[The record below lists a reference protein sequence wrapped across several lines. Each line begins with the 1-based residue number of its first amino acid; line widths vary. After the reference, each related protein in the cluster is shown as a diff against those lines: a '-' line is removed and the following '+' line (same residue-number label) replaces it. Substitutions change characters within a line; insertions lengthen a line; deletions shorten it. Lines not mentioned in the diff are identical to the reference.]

1 MPFILKVFVATA
13 MVRVFMY
20 TSYINQQIKQVN
32 LIFVLNIENLID
44 VCINLSLQWTMS
56 AQVIDRSGYTTRMV
70 PSICPDTKAL
80 GNMEND
86 YFMYIS
92 VFSPKHGW
100 VNRFQ
105 VNLWI

>member
-13 MVRVFMY
+13 MVRVFIY
-20 TSYINQQIKQVN
+20 TSYINQLIKQVN

-44 VCINLSLQWTMS
+44 VCIDLSLQRTMS
-56 AQVIDRSGYTTRMV
+56 AQVIDRSGYTTIMV

-80 GNMEND
+80 PNMEND

-92 VFSPKHGW
+92 VFSTKHG
-100 VNRFQ
+100 
-105 VNLWI
+105 